1 MKWLK
6 RWVHRAVHDF
16 DTRADNT
23 SRMVDEMASAVCV
36 VHEID
41 NGFLV
46 RVGSNRHSH
55 SGERMALMYCEDAA
69 AVANAITVHKAKLR
83 IATGMEYGN
92 AVPMALKQAPM
103 PHPPQGLVAKY
114 LNP

>member
-16 DTRADNT
+16 DTRVENT
-23 SRMVDEMASAVCV
+23 NRIVDEMASAVCV

-46 RVGSNRHSH
+46 RVGSNRHS
-55 SGERMALMYCEDAA
+55 GERMAFMYCEDAA

-83 IATGMEYGN
+83 IASGVEHGN
-92 AVPMALKQAPM
+92 TVPMTLHQATK
-103 PHPPQGLVAKY
+103 PHFTQGSVAKY
-114 LNP
+114 LGP